1 MLAAIRARTS
11 CEEVNRARAAHSSF
25 VVGRPLRCGRSVGIG
40 PGARYRPC
48 ERQDSGRRCV
58 ISTRSALAVRDGK
71 VLALGTDEEIRK
83 LAGRTTRTIDLQGRT
98 VIPGPIDSHMHA
110 TRAALSFSTEVNWI
124 GATTLAEALG
134 RLRDAAHRARPGAWL
149 IVVTPPA
156 TLEAYKG
163 GAVPR
168 RRSSSPPRPTI
179 LCTAARLWMGNAD
192 ASRAE
197 GVEHH
202 H

>member
-1 MLAAIRARTS
+1 MRERLIAASLSAVLCVAVAASASAQVPDTVL
-11 CEEVNRARAAHSSF
+11 VNGKILVVDASF
-25 VVGRPLRCGRSVGIG
+25 
-40 PGARYRPC
+40 
-48 ERQDSGRRCV
+48 
-58 ISTRSALAVRDGK
+58 STRSALAVRDGK

-156 TLEAYKG
+156 TLEAYKE
-163 GAVPR
+163 R
-168 RRSSSPPRPTI
+168 RRPTQAELI
-179 LCTAARLWMGNAD
+179 AAAPDHPGTAARLWMGNAD